1 MGNSGGGLKLYTD
14 LEKYPEYQGG
24 FIWDFIDQAIYKPL
38 PNGSEF
44 LSYGGDWHDRPSD
57 YEFCGNGIVFADRTL
72 TPKLQTVK
80 HLYSNIKIA
89 VDEKSVTIKNDNLFE
104 DLSAYTFLARVYE
117 DGRKV
122 SESEYHF
129 DVKPGEEA
137 TFPVEF
143 AVGASNAERIYEVAC
158 VQNEA
163 TEWAPK
169 GHEIV
174 RGLYVA

>member
-1 MGNSGGGLKLYTD
+1 MVEKLA
-14 LEKYPEYQGG
+14 K
-24 FIWDFIDQAIYKPL
+24 
-38 PNGSEF
+38 
-44 LSYGGDWHDRPSD
+44 
-57 YEFCGNGIVFADRTL
+57 V
-72 TPKLQTVK
+72 
-80 HLYSNIKIA
+80 NI
-89 VDEKSVTIKNDNLFE
+89 T
-104 DLSAYTFLARVYE
+104 
-117 DGRKV
+117 
-122 SESEYHF
+122 F

-174 RGLYVA
+174 RGQICC